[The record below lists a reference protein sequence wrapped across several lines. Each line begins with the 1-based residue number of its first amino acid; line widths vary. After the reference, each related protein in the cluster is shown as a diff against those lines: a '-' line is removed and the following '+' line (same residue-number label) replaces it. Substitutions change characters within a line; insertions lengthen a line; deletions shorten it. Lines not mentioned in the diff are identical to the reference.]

1 MRLPSRS
8 TSSLPSSAGRATAA
22 VAVQQP
28 AAVPRSRLSRGWIP
42 WLLLA
47 PALVPLVGLV
57 LLPYAGALLYSLTGA
72 TLADITSPPLVGFK
86 NFGAVAGSTEPP
98 FSLVVEA
105 TAVFTL
111 GTVVGSLGLGTLLAL
126 SLSTMKA
133 SRRGPLLAVFLIP
146 WVIAGVVIGY
156 TWKLVY
162 DPQVGLANAILTTF
176 RIAPVPWLVERWLA
190 IGALI
195 VANIWA
201 AYGVVLLIVSS
212 ALTNVPRSLILAAR
226 IDGAGLA
233 MITRRIILPSIGPA
247 MLLATLVA
255 FISGLSVFDLIFVL
269 TGGGPIYQTETL
281 ALMMYRLTFRR
292 GDVGEGAAV
301 TVLLFVF
308 SLLLAIAYVITW
320 QREAKKWN

>member
-1 MRLPSRS
+1 V
-8 TSSLPSSAGRATAA
+8 A
-22 VAVQQP
+22 VALP
-28 AAVPRSRLSRGWIP
+28 RTAVPRSRLFEGWVP

-47 PALVPLVGLV
+47 PALVPLIGLV
-57 LLPYAGALLYSLTGA
+57 FLPYAGALLYSLTDA
-72 TLADITSPPLVGFK
+72 TLADITSPPLVGLK

-98 FSLVVEA
+98 FSLVVQA
-105 TAVFTL
+105 TTVFTL
-111 GTVVGSLGLGTLLAL
+111 GTVVGSLGLGTLLAVA
-126 SLSTMKA
+126 LSTVKA
-133 SRRGPLLAVFLIP
+133 SQRGPLLAVFLIP

-162 DPQVGLANAILTTF
+162 DPQVGLANAILIMF

-212 ALTNVPRSLILAAR
+212 ALTNVPRTLVLAAR

-233 MITRRIILPSIGPA
+233 TITRRIILPSIGPA

-269 TGGGPIYQTETL
+269 TGGGPVYQTETL

-320 QREAKKWN
+320 QREAKKWS

>member
-1 MRLPSRS
+1 
-8 TSSLPSSAGRATAA
+8 
-22 VAVQQP
+22 
-28 AAVPRSRLSRGWIP
+28 VPRSSPLFERWVA
-42 WLLLA
+42 WLLLV

-57 LLPYAGALLYSLTGA
+57 LVPYAGALLYSLTGA
-72 TLADITSPPLVGFK
+72 TLADISSPPLVGLK
-86 NFGAVAGSTEPP
+86 NFGSVAGSTEPP
-98 FSLVVEA
+98 FRMVVEA

-111 GTVVGSLGLGTLLAL
+111 GTVVGSLGLGTLLAVA
-126 SLSTMKA
+126 LSTVKA
-133 SRRGPLLAVFLIP
+133 SLRGPLLAIFLIP

-162 DPQVGLANAILTTF
+162 DPQIGLANAILSIF
-176 RIAPVPWLVERWLA
+176 RMAPVPWLVERWLA

-195 VANIWA
+195 VANVWA

-212 ALTNVPRSLILAAR
+212 ALANVPRSLVLAAR
-226 IDGAGLA
+226 MDGAGVGT
-233 MITRRIILPSIGPA
+233 ITRRIILPSIGPA

-301 TVLLFVF
+301 TVLLFLF
-308 SLLLAIAYVITW
+308 SLLLAIAYVVTW
-320 QREAKKWN
+320 QREARKWS